1 MLVVPSLKPL
11 APSPNLLRFL
21 RSQSDSCF
29 FTPNPTKQKAST
41 IKVTS
46 NRWNNGR
53 SNWIRL
59 SPAPCLA
66 QIEASFLPVWPA
78 VKISTPRKSSQLRTS
93 LTTRSEAT
101 RSIECNNIPNH
112 GSLRNVSTKS
122 RRWWHNWLFKKE
134 SYQKWKNSTSPPIT
148 SFTDDGAE
156 GNLFNLGRTLAS
168 KTLDEPRLRCTE
180 FDENGNVTLVNGEFR
195 KSELIAKVRLYDSLI
210 EVRVRLHDIT
220 VRSSE
225 SRLAKDR
232 FFRPTSH
239 SRATEYNP
247 YFAVT
252 PSRSDQSGPSPCL
265 RRIWLSRLV
274 YTVRLHV

>member
-21 RSQSDSCF
+21 KSQSESFF
-29 FTPNPTKQKAST
+29 FTSNPTKQRANTTKIA
-41 IKVTS
+41 S
-46 NRWNNGR
+46 NRWNNTR
-53 SNWIRL
+53 ATWIRL

-101 RSIECNNIPNH
+101 RSIECVSLTRH
-112 GSLRNVSTKS
+112 GSSRNVSTKS
-122 RRWWHNWLFKKE
+122 RRWWHSWLFKKE

-210 EVRVRLHDIT
+210 EVLARLYDIA

-239 SRATEYNP
+239 SRATKYNS
-247 YFAVT
+247 YFALT
-252 PSRSDQSGPSPCL
+252 PSRFDQSGSSPRL
-265 RRIWLSRLV
+265 RRIWLS
-274 YTVRLHV
+274 